1 MKPIKIGIYLYELA
15 EVLDFSGPFEVFTT
29 AARVS
34 EDTPFEVYLISEDG
48 QTVSARAGYKVVPD
62 CSIKDHPDLDV
73 LLVVGGDHSQEVNNP
88 EVLDWIAQQAPKVSW
103 LASVCTGAF
112 LLAKAGALR
121 ANKVT
126 THWDDIADLRKLHP
140 ELEVIEDV
148 RWVQQGKQLTSAGI
162 SAGIDM
168 SLQMVSLMHS
178 ESLAEKTARQME
190 FDWTKKPN

>member
-1 MKPIKIGIYLYELA
+1 MKIGIYLYELA

-62 CSIKDHPDLDV
+62 YSIKDHPELDV
-73 LLVVGGDHSQEVNNP
+73 LLVVGGDHSQEVNKSD
-88 EVLDWIAQQAPKVSW
+88 VLDWIAQQAPKVSW

-112 LLAKAGALR
+112 LLAKAGVFR
-121 ANKVT
+121 SNKVT
-126 THWDDIADLRKLHP
+126 THWEDIADLQQLYP
-140 ELEVIEDV
+140 QLDVVEGV
-148 RWVQQGKQLTSAGI
+148 RWVQQDQQLTSAGI

-168 SLQMVSLMHS
+168 SLQLVSLLHS
-178 ESLAEKTARQME
+178 DVLAEKTARQME
-190 FDWTKKPN
+190 FDWTKNPT

>member
-62 CSIKDHPDLDV
+62 YSIKDHPELDV
-73 LLVVGGDHSQEVNNP
+73 LLVVGGDHSQEVNKSD
-88 EVLDWIAQQAPKVSW
+88 VLDWIAQQAPKVSW

-112 LLAKAGALR
+112 LLAKAGVFR
-121 ANKVT
+121 SNKVT
-126 THWDDIADLRKLHP
+126 THWEDIADLQQLYP
-140 ELEVIEDV
+140 QLDVVEGV
-148 RWVQQGKQLTSAGI
+148 RWVQQDQQLTSAGI

-168 SLQMVSLMHS
+168 SLQLVSLLHS
-178 ESLAEKTARQME
+178 DVLAEKTARQME
-190 FDWTKKPN
+190 FDWTKNPT